1 MPLKNPPKQAP
12 WGEVWGDGGEKTA
25 GGKKEEGSEVG
36 GWAIFNFSWLLARAT
51 AINLVQMRREVGQ
64 KERMLPVRGEA
75 GNKRGWL
82 LFLVP
87 FSHLH
92 LQTEHEANIILNTLC
107 FGWLSR
113 GRRGERRRFALWYHT
128 DPEPGPRD
136 SKGLNCL
143 PCCLQTALPAWLKKG
158 TDCQAAIADKMK
170 QARHPSP
177 CYSR

>member
-107 FGWLSR
+107 FSWLGRGWKR
-113 GRRGERRRFALWYHT
+113 QKRGEEGEYKGDALLHHT
-128 DPEPGPRD
+128 TQTLDLRTQ
-136 SKGLNCL
+136 KAWIACL
-143 PCCLQTALPAWLKKG
+143 AAGRLSCLLG
-158 TDCQAAIADKMK
+158 
-170 QARHPSP
+170 
-177 CYSR
+177 